1 VKAMIPILL
10 YHSISDSP
18 RGRFANFTVSPAQ
31 FCEHLDR
38 LVELGFSTVTVGQ
51 LIERRS
57 AGQALPDRTAVITVD
72 DGFADFAD
80 AWPELTRRGLN
91 ATLYVTAGT
100 IGQTS
105 RWLAPLGAG
114 DVQMLSA
121 AQLQDLSA
129 DGCEIG
135 AHSLTHPQLD
145 CLPLEAAAAE
155 IRQSKIALEQTLGQ
169 PVDTFA
175 YPHGYHNR
183 AVKQLV
189 VAADYTS
196 ATAVRNAVSHTQD
209 DPYALARVTVMSDFS
224 ADRVERVL
232 TGRGVSTARPGERL
246 RTRVWRHARRHQLT
260 PQELFSR

>member
-1 VKAMIPILL
+1 VTAMIPILL

-18 RGRFANFTVSPAQ
+18 RGRFASFTVSRAT
-31 FCEHLDR
+31 FWKHLDR
-38 LVELGFSTVTVGQ
+38 LVELGFTTVTVGQ

-57 AGQALPDRTAVITVD
+57 AGDPLPHRTAVITVD

-80 AWPELTRRGLN
+80 AWPELTGRGLN
-91 ATLYVTAGT
+91 ATLYVTAAK
-100 IGQTS
+100 IGETS
-105 RWLAPLGAG
+105 RWLAPLRAG

-121 AQLQDLSA
+121 AQLQQLAA

-145 CLPLEAAAAE
+145 CLSLAAASAE
-155 IRQSKIALEQTLGQ
+155 IRQSKIVLEQILGQ

-175 YPHGYHNR
+175 YPYGYHSR

-189 VAADYTS
+189 VAAGYTS
-196 ATAVRNAVSHTQD
+196 ATAVRNSVSHGQD

-224 ADRVERVL
+224 ADRIERVL
-232 TGRGVSTARPGERL
+232 SGRQVPTARPGERL
-246 RTRVWRHARRHQLT
+246 RTRLWRQVRRRKLT
-260 PQELFSR
+260 PQDVFKR